1 MFSDAMS
8 RLSAAQKSSKG
19 AAAYSRFVNRPLGR
33 PLAALA
39 YARGLSPTQVT
50 LFSAA
55 ATFSAIAMI
64 ALVRP
69 TWWSSALVA
78 VLLVL
83 GYALDSADGQLARL
97 TGTGSLAG
105 EWLDHF
111 FDATKAATLH
121 AAVLICWFRFFEL
134 PLPWLVAPLAFGAVA
149 SIFFFGLIATD
160 FLRRVHRAQH
170 PVADETAPAE
180 AWRSSPLYSL
190 AVLPTDYG
198 FLCLTFVLL
207 WVQPAFVAVYSLLA
221 VANVLV
227 LGLAA
232 ARWYSSIRRMEAA
245 SIASPTPAELPR

>member
-8 RLSAAQKSSKG
+8 RLSAAQKSNKG

-39 YARGLSPTQVT
+39 YARGLTPTQVT
-50 LFSAA
+50 LVSAL

-64 ALVRP
+64 AVVRP
-69 TWWSSALVA
+69 SWWSSTLVA
-78 VLLVL
+78 LLLML

-121 AAVLICWFRFFEL
+121 AAVLICWFRFYEL
-134 PLPWLVAPLAFGAVA
+134 PVAWSMVPLVFGAVA
-149 SIFFFGLIATD
+149 GVFFFGLIATD
-160 FLRRVHRAQH
+160 FLRRLHRAQH
-170 PVADETAPAE
+170 PVDDANAPAE
-180 AWRSSPLYSL
+180 AWRNSPLYSL

-207 WVQPAFVAVYSLLA
+207 WVQPVFVAVYSLLA
-221 VANVLV
+221 LANVLV

-232 ARWYSSIRRMEAA
+232 ARWYGSLRRMEAGA
-245 SIASPTPAELPR
+245 IAEPAGVQR

>member
-1 MFSDAMS
+1 MYSDAMS
-8 RLSAAQKSSKG
+8 RLSAAQKSSSG

-39 YARGLSPTQVT
+39 YAGGLTPTQVT
-50 LFSAA
+50 LCSAA
-55 ATFSAIAMI
+55 ATFSAIALI
-64 ALVRP
+64 ALIDP

-78 VLLVL
+78 LLLVL

-121 AAVLICWFRFFEL
+121 AAVLICWFRFFDL
-134 PLPWLVAPLAFGAVA
+134 PMPWLAVPLVFGAVA
-149 SIFFFGLIATD
+149 SVFFFGLIATD

-170 PVADETAPAE
+170 PVVEGAGSTE
-180 AWRSSPLYSL
+180 AWRNSPLYSL

-207 WVQPAFVAVYSLLA
+207 WMQPVFVAVYSLLA

-232 ARWYSSIRRMEAA
+232 ARWYGSLRRMEAA
-245 SIASPTPAELPR
+245 ASPSTAGLPR